1 MNNNKWLYI
10 AYGLAWISTAI
21 AVSIGLYYTKSANC
35 LWAMF
40 IPACVSVKS
49 NKDDEE

>member
-1 MNNNKWLYI
+1 MRNKWLYI

-21 AVSIGLYYTKSANC
+21 AVSIGIFYTKSAYC

-40 IPACVSVKS
+40 IPAGISIKS
-49 NKDDEE
+49 SKDDKE